1 MALKITQVKGLVG
14 TKPKQRDSM
23 RSLGLKRIGQSVVR
37 EDTPIVRG
45 QINVVRHMVEVE
57 EVAGE

>member
-1 MALKITQVKGLVG
+1 MALKITQTKGLVG
-14 TKPKQRDSM
+14 TKPKQRKSM

-37 EDTPIVRG
+37 EDSPIVRG

>member
-1 MALKITQVKGLVG
+1 MALKITQTKGLVS

-37 EDTPIVRG
+37 EDSPIVRG
-45 QINVVRHMVEVE
+45 QINTVRHMVEVE